1 MTITSFDK
9 SSPADRRKLQ
19 IVEAAISVLME
30 KGLTASTMND
40 FIRASGLSK
49 GGVYHYFDSK
59 EALLLGVLDYFF
71 DQFFSEMVS
80 NSSPMESATEQLT
93 EIVSGH
99 VKLLRKL
106 GEYNGVMVD
115 FLAHAIHVKPI
126 REHFQTQYRLFQS
139 AIADLIEQGK
149 MRGEFGDTVDAKAM
163 ASGIIGV
170 FDGTGLALMIV
181 PDSVDFP
188 HCAVQSALT
197 IIAGMGKSDSNR
209 QTNH

>member
-1 MTITSFDK
+1 MTTTLTK
-9 SSPADRRKLQ
+9 EPAFTDQRKLQ

-30 KGLTASTMND
+30 KGITASSMND

-49 GGVYHYFDSK
+49 GGVYHHFVSK

-80 NSSPMESATEQLT
+80 NSTPMESAAEQL
-93 EIVSGH
+93 IKMISGH
-99 VKLLRKL
+99 EELLRKL
-106 GEYNGVMVD
+106 GDYNGLMVD

-126 REHFQTQYRLFQS
+126 REHFQIQYRLFQS
-139 AIADLIEQGK
+139 AITDLIEQGK
-149 MRGEFGDTVDAKAM
+149 MRGEFGDTIDAKAM

-188 HCAVQSALT
+188 HCAVQSALAM
-197 IIAGMGKSDSNR
+197 IAGMGKSDN
-209 QTNH
+209 N